1 MNDTSKTHDA
11 NSNENEALFDGN
23 VLNPFD
29 NNGEVPSSFGHL
41 LREYREE
48 SGYTVERAA
57 VATRISYPFIEALE
71 ESDLSKL
78 PATVFG
84 RGFIRNLCKVY
95 GKEPETILNLFEC
108 ALEGG
113 DTLSPSIVDGVVL
126 SNVRAKRLLKS
137 NPKIKEQLRPFF
149 RKIFLRSSYQVTA
162 VVGLVVVGTLASAG
176 YYYYQIK
183 LVSNKAN
190 TLATKASMVP
200 AAAPVQVAAQ
210 KEAVLAS
217 QKDAAVVDADLS
229 KNITTNKTKAGSEVK
244 ISPIMAEVSV
254 ATEIEID
261 RYDGKGFQKV
271 SFDPGSHTIA
281 FDRKVTLVLK
291 DVNAIE
297 LTYLGKP
304 LGDLSARGK
313 SRRITF
319 GSLD

>member
-1 MNDTSKTHDA
+1 MNDTSKIHDA
-11 NSNENEALFDGN
+11 DSNKNDALFCGDE
-23 VLNPFD
+23 LNPFD
-29 NNGEVPSSFGHL
+29 TKSDEPSSFGHV

-95 GKEPETILNLFEC
+95 GREPDTILDLFEC

-113 DTLSPSIVDGVVL
+113 DSLNPSIADGVTL
-126 SNVRAKRLLKS
+126 TDVRAKRLLKS
-137 NPKIKEQLRPFF
+137 NVKIKEQLRPFF
-149 RKIFLRSSYQVTA
+149 RKISLRSAYQVTA
-162 VVGLVVVGTLASAG
+162 VVSLVAVGTLASAG
-176 YYYYQIK
+176 YYYYYQSK
-183 LVSNKAN
+183 SVSNKPNA
-190 TLATKASMVP
+190 LATQASTVP
-200 AAAPVQVAAQ
+200 AAAPVQGAAQ
-210 KEAVLAS
+210 KAAVSAS
-217 QKDAAVVDADLS
+217 QSDAAVADADLS
-229 KNITTNKTKAGSEVK
+229 KKIAPETKAVSEVK
-244 ISPIMAEVSV
+244 ISPLVAEVSV
-254 ATEIEID
+254 ATKIEID
-261 RYDGKGFQKV
+261 RYDGKGFQMV

-313 SRRITF
+313 SRRITL
-319 GSLD
+319 GSLE